1 MKENKLEHSWMEK
14 YAPPGVNLAQEV
26 LYWVMTM
33 TISTLWSMN
42 FLLRY
47 FQYRSNLYET
57 RAGKTVLIEG
67 AMMPTF
73 EFLIE
78 DLFEIFVLVFV
89 FCVIVAVYH
98 YFYHYQGSK
107 MMYLMKRLPDK
118 WELHRRCLTLPIAAF
133 IITIFYV
140 LVLRALYY
148 AIYLIFTPQQYLL
161 LR

>member
-107 MMYLMKRLPDK
+107 MMYLMKRLPNK
-118 WELHRRCLTLPIAAF
+118 WEVHIRCMVLPAAACVIAGVYM
-133 IITIFYV
+133 TILK
-140 LVLRALYY
+140 LVYY
-148 AIYLIFTPQQYLL
+148 AIYILCTPSKCLPL
-161 LR
+161 